1 MPLQEGYVDAPD
13 TSNWP
18 KNPSQYPFQVGSNYQ
33 GEDPNGYWVYGPD
46 NLYHPNQQIVEE
58 YNQQSGISAPKPKK
72 PGIGSVLGPVAVG
85 TGALGLSQS
94 FFQDPNK
101 FVEGI
106 GNLPGT
112 VSNIFGF
119 GSKPTAAAA
128 NAATQAAPAAAS
140 VAPSTVSS
148 VGNSLSASV
157 PFSFNPAATGISGLS
172 AAAPAAPEL
181 LSAGWSGAAPAAPEL
196 ISATA
201 IPETGGLGSALS
213 TAGQII
219 GPVVGGLGAYDLFSH
234 NDDLQQGGSA
244 LQGAASG
251 AAIGSPFGPPGMAIG
266 AIIGGISGFLHAK
279 FGSSKGKEQL
289 ERDAVRSH
297 LQENGILDDNYMLTL
312 ADGTRFDLGKD
323 GNALLDNVGANI
335 DGKRQRHYYDVDFS
349 DPANAQRVAAL
360 NPLAYIIAGGN
371 DKRASDLVGMFTNAI
386 ASSKDKDSNIAS
398 LYSQFGM
405 DHGTAY
411 NTIDQM
417 VKENKLDAGKADAFK
432 NGIDELFGV
441 GAYAGGNKPKPVTP
455 PPQQAP
461 APQQAAPQPTPGQPQ
476 QSPKYPGTPRPQ
488 PPLPTQQQVTP
499 KPQPQPVQQ
508 PPKAPFSLGPR
519 NDAPRK
525 PNLAGLRR

>member
-1 MPLQEGYVDAPD
+1 MPLQEGYVDAPN

-46 NLYHPNQQIVEE
+46 NLYHPNQQVTEE

-72 PGIGSVLGPVAVG
+72 PGIGSVLGPVAAG
-85 TGALGLSQS
+85 AGALGLSQG

-106 GNLPGT
+106 GKLPGT

-128 NAATQAAPAAAS
+128 SAATQAAPAAAS
-140 VAPSTVSS
+140 ALPSAASS
-148 VGNSLSASV
+148 LGSSLSASA
-157 PFSFNPAATGISGLS
+157 PFSFNPAATGIGEGLQLAGPS
-172 AAAPAAPEL
+172 LELGLPPSAPEL
-181 LSAGWSGAAPAAPEL
+181 LPGTTLAG
-196 ISATA
+196 
-201 IPETGGLGSALS
+201 ETGGLGSMLS

-219 GPVVGGLGAYDLFSH
+219 GPAVGAYGAYNLFSN

-251 AAIGSPFGPPGMAIG
+251 AALGSPFGPPGMAIG

-461 APQQAAPQPTPGQPQ
+461 APQQAAPPPAPGQPQ
-476 QSPKYPGTPRPQ
+476 QSPKYPGTLRPQ